1 MSVYET
7 ARKLRLP
14 GIEITAVINPA
25 LLTVRIRNSAI
36 RMIEDGVITGWGQAA
51 KLARVL
57 MEDCKAPHIKH
68 GRVSYR
74 YTTVYNCKDISD
86 DIRAKLTEAGEAD
99 VAIYKMELIEEIN
112 KFGSEWRK
120 RELDNL
126 NKNPINSFSFDT
138 LSGDL
143 AFTAHSKAA
152 KSLFMPIVIE
162 MLASHREDRLKYSA
176 KLKGTDLI
184 PVKFE

>member
-1 MSVYET
+1 MKVYEI
-7 ARKLRLP
+7 ASKLRLP
-14 GIEITAVINPA
+14 GIEVSAVINPA

-51 KLARVL
+51 KLARLV
-57 MEDCKAPHIKH
+57 MEGCEAPHIKH

-74 YTTVYNCKDISD
+74 YTTVYNCKNISD

-126 NKNPINSFSFDT
+126 NKNPINSFSFGT

-143 AFTAHSKAA
+143 EFTARSKAA
-152 KSLFMPIVIE
+152 GSLFKPIVVE
-162 MLASHREDRLKYSA
+162 MLAAHREARLKHSA

-184 PVKFE
+184 PVKF